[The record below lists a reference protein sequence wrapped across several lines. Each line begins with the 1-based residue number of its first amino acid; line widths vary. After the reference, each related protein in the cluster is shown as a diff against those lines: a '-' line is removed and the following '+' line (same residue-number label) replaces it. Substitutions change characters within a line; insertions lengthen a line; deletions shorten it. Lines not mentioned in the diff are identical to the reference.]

1 MNFVKEN
8 ASTIGIVSPLSCG
21 GASGSCGSSQ
31 ETKRQAA
38 DIEKGK
44 FTEQGSAC
52 NCAEE

>member
-31 ETKRQAA
+31 DTKRQAA

-44 FTEQGSAC
+44 NNQGSKC
-52 NCAEE
+52 NCPEE